1 MTHDF
6 GSMFLCSRWASG
18 LVLLWARSN
27 APSLPLKDVH
37 RGITC
42 PAQEGRLSRNGLRTH
57 RLESPLEQARH
68 ASNARVVPFPSDVTP
83 RGLPPCHAH
92 RAMQAYTEPR

>member
-1 MTHDF
+1 MI
-6 GSMFLCSRWASG
+6 SARCSCVQDG
-18 LVLLWARSN
+18 LRAWCCCGRAHH